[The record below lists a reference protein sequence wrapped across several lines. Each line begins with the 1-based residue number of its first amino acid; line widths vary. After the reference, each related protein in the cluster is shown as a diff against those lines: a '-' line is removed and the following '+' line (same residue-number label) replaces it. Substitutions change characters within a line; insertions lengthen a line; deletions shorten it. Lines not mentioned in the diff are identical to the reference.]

1 MRMQT
6 NALADQSSISHGKLE
21 RLLHIMKICLR
32 KIPSGYFHLQSKTR
46 FCVKLITLNNSQFK
60 VLEK

>member
-21 RLLHIMKICLR
+21 RLLHITKICLR
-32 KIPSGYFHLQSKTR
+32 KIPSGYFHLQSKT
-46 FCVKLITLNNSQFK
+46 
-60 VLEK
+60 